1 MASVVFTE
9 PAEYDL
15 MDIEYYTH
23 VDLNNLQASERITE
37 GILQAAGKLADYPA
51 EHPLVNDPLLRD
63 VGLRMTNFDNYNIF
77 YYYHQDT
84 DVVYIIRVLYN
95 KADWQ
100 SILLK

>member
-15 MDIEYYTH
+15 MDIEYYIY

-51 EHPLVNDPLLRD
+51 GDPLLRD